1 MPALFSDAMEISNRA
16 VAASVPPHCAFPLL
30 TDVAELARPSEIS

>member
-16 VAASVPPHCAFPLL
+16 AAAPTGSPHFAFSVL
-30 TDVAELARPSEIS
+30 TSVAELARLS